1 MYRTYCRKRI
11 KPLLMEQGY
20 TPTSPKSVIAFEK
33 ETNTGITIVIDVQK
47 WRGRPL
53 ITININLFQTDEK
66 NEKGILASS
75 IESYRLGCFSISS
88 YEDMWWP
95 IDERR
100 IEQSFSEIEELMRN
114 TLLPALEQLEDESF
128 AQKFLRN
135 EEICCE

>member
-11 KPLLMEQGY
+11 KPLLVEQGY

-128 AQKFLRN
+128 AQRFLRN

>member
-11 KPLLMEQGY
+11 KPFLAKQGY

-75 IESYRLGCFSISS
+75 IDFYRLGEFSLLP

-114 TLLPALEQLEDESF
+114 TLFPALEQLEEESF
-128 AQKFLRN
+128 AQRFLRN